1 MGRAPRRSRLN
12 KDPAMN
18 QAEPARRSL
27 PARYAHRAALLAVFG
42 VWVIF
47 AWPGLSLQFATLDY
61 WRQRLA
67 GRSLEERA
75 AIVDYPA
82 YSVARQVEEVVPPAA
97 CILFLAYTG
106 PEHVNYY
113 KTRFDY
119 YLYPRR
125 VRIAANTDAQ
135 AKNCGYLA
143 VFRDAPANLAEE
155 PFRGVWDEG
164 RLQHR
169 LASLEKVYSGP
180 NLDIYHIRR

>member
-1 MGRAPRRSRLN
+1 VGRAPRRSQLS
-12 KDPAMN
+12 KDPAGDHP
-18 QAEPARRSL
+18 EPAPRSL

-42 VWVIF
+42 VWVSI

-61 WRQRLA
+61 WRQRLG
-67 GRSLEERA
+67 GRTPEERA

-82 YSVARQVEEVVPPAA
+82 YSVARRVEEVVPPAA
-97 CILFLAYTG
+97 CVLFLAYTG

-125 VRIAANTDAQ
+125 VRIAAGTGAT
-135 AKNCGYLA
+135 AENCGYLA

-164 RLQHR
+164 WLHHR
-169 LASLEKVYSGP
+169 LATLEKVYSGP
-180 NLDIYHIRR
+180 NLDIYRARR